1 MMLNNRPI
9 LDLRNKFTEIYK
21 TVEEINESVSLSKN
35 DHCALVVMNMEQSNE
50 SNNDEVETGLKE
62 AELER
67 EITDQR
73 FTHEEIFSEL
83 RERIDPNNIFKRMRK
98 KRHR

>member
-1 MMLNNRPI
+1 MMLNNRPVS
-9 LDLRNKFTEIYK
+9 DLRNKFTEIKK

-50 SNNDEVETGLKE
+50 FNNDEVELGLKE
-62 AELER
+62 AELEG

-83 RERIDPNNIFKRMRK
+83 RERITHKDIIK
-98 KRHR
+98 